1 MNGLNHR
8 PDVTVVEN
16 QASALSCASDN
27 DIDHGSGQVVG
38 PNHLVRQ
45 QHPKR
50 GVDRAHEPVAEIRFL
65 PRLNGIDVR
74 GPEDVNAGKTCRE
87 QCIFGLSLVAREG
100 KPTSFGR
107 VCAVPV
113 RNENAA
119 SGLLLRKTRANSAV

>member
-1 MNGLNHR
+1 MA
-8 PDVTVVEN
+8 P
-16 QASALSCASDN
+16 AKF
-27 DIDHGSGQVVG
+27 VG